1 MLVRARA
8 HFITKLNGENE
19 NEASFDSRSISK
31 INLSTFLDA
40 TYENSINESNSNNR
54 KMKKKGTISNAVQR
68 AANKETVNQFII

>member
-54 KMKKKGTISNAVQR
+54 KMKKGTISNAVQR

>member
-54 KMKKKGTISNAVQR
+54 KMKKKTISNAVQR